1 MQVPPAPHSPPPGVG
16 SNPDKAAE
24 LARAHSALVV
34 VLHRLRDDATCGC
47 ITPEADGTL
56 SLVAGQAT
64 AVAII
69 DAARAELGDPTKWH
83 GRQDGYVEWTH
94 FRTVLKQIGTL
105 TRGNVL
111 QLKQELVGAAP
122 TEDATVFTV
131 KQDGSP
137 VSRGSLDLSQ
147 GMEAILSRAEAAVHA
162 AQPLTCYICLS
173 VVCEKHPDEELLPTG
188 CACCREG
195 STGGRAHV
203 SCLATA
209 AQYDPERWLQ
219 CPTCKQDFTH
229 EMKLRMAQERWK
241 RVSGRHQTDEERLTA
256 LSNLANALQST
267 GNAAAA
273 LPLLQEVVAV
283 DRLINGDDDPRTLSS
298 ISQLGTHL
306 MQMARSP
313 ADGNIIV
320 EACKLLEEA
329 YAGLRR
335 TIGVEHETT
344 IVSMSN
350 LSSAY
355 NKMAMMGH
363 VSAKARARVMREEVA
378 EVMRRTQPAA
388 PNTFNTISN
397 LGTTICNIGD
407 QPAGFAMQAEATA
420 SARRVLG
427 ENHPITQQVVMIG
440 SHTQEDLKK
449 ATAPGTR
456 ALGTLVGLASKPE
469 LNGKQVCVTGFDMAK
484 GRYHVRHHGANAQ
497 TGRPLGIKPSNI
509 ILKHG
514 TAVIVEGLQAAPEW
528 NGQRGIIGSFDSAKG
543 RYHLLFRGRP
553 KMIGVRVELCKLEF
567 AFEEERKATRR
578 ARIEANVRAE
588 LTAREAPAP
597 AREAPAPA
605 PAPAPEP
612 EPTEPREQWGDL
624 TVAEQQAART
634 LGFDE
639 SQWGLELPEPP
650 PIFLKSW
657 TELTNAERDA
667 ATELG
672 YDSNYWDSEGS
683 SSEEDEEDEEDFSTT
698 PSDGHHD
705 RMRCLHPC
713 CETQTLGGNILADG
727 VFRKFSFYPDG
738 GDAREKVER
747 MNIGAAPPENTAE
760 QHELVWARLQAGVYG
775 QVQ

>member
-1 MQVPPAPHSPPPGVG
+1 M
-16 SNPDKAAE
+16 
-24 LARAHSALVV
+24 R
-34 VLHRLRDDATCGC
+34 
-47 ITPEADGTL
+47 TPCL
-56 SLVAGQAT
+56 NV
-64 AVAII
+64 
-69 DAARAELGDPTKWH
+69 RMPT
-83 GRQDGYVEWTH
+83 
-94 FRTVLKQIGTL
+94 
-105 TRGNVL
+105 
-111 QLKQELVGAAP
+111 
-122 TEDATVFTV
+122 
-131 KQDGSP
+131 
-137 VSRGSLDLSQ
+137 
-147 GMEAILSRAEAAVHA
+147 
-162 AQPLTCYICLS
+162 
-173 VVCEKHPDEELLPTG
+173 
-188 CACCREG
+188 CACHYSSPC
-195 STGGRAHV
+195 V
-203 SCLATA
+203 
-209 AQYDPERWLQ
+209 
-219 CPTCKQDFTH
+219 TC
-229 EMKLRMAQERWK
+229 AW
-241 RVSGRHQTDEERLTA
+241 
-256 LSNLANALQST
+256 
-267 GNAAAA
+267 
-273 LPLLQEVVAV
+273 
-283 DRLINGDDDPRTLSS
+283 
-298 ISQLGTHL
+298 
-306 MQMARSP
+306 
-313 ADGNIIV
+313 
-320 EACKLLEEA
+320 
-329 YAGLRR
+329 
-335 TIGVEHETT
+335 
-344 IVSMSN
+344 
-350 LSSAY
+350 
-355 NKMAMMGH
+355 
-363 VSAKARARVMREEVA
+363 AKV
-378 EVMRRTQPAA
+378 
-388 PNTFNTISN
+388 
-397 LGTTICNIGD
+397 
-407 QPAGFAMQAEATA
+407 
-420 SARRVLG
+420 
-427 ENHPITQQVVMIG
+427 
-440 SHTQEDLKK
+440 SHTQEGLKK

-612 EPTEPREQWGDL
+612 EPEPEPEPTEPREQWGDL

-657 TELTNAERDA
+657 TELTNTERDA

-683 SSEEDEEDEEDFSTT
+683 SSEEDEEDFSTT

-747 MNIGAAPPENTAE
+747 MNCGAAPPENTVE